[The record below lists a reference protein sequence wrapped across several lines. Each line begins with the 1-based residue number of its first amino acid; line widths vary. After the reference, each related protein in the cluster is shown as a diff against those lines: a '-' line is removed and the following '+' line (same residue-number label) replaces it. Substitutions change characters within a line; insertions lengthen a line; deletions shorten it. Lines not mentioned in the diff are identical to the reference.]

1 MSRKAEVLSITE
13 FLKAYGDEKSA
24 KKLIKDTL
32 FENGKVKCPLCQRR
46 PKKQSTDSANRYWCG
61 ECRKKFSLKQC
72 TQFKYSRLPFNKL
85 LTMMYF
91 LMCDRDGTSSLAMSK
106 RVGISQ
112 KSAWLNAHKIR
123 NAMAP
128 KIKPILDGKVVID
141 EGHVK
146 GRNRWVM
153 GMAQVKPM
161 DERVITKA
169 GRKQIV
175 RERGRKVLIPMSGCP
190 SESKSR
196 TTKHA
201 YIKPGSTIITDCA
214 TYHLPDLPEFNQVRE
229 NHADKAKGEYFQTSP
244 VDALFAKLR
253 YSYSIYRF

>member
-1 MSRKAEVLSITE
+1 
-13 FLKAYGDEKSA
+13 
-24 KKLIKDTL
+24 
-32 FENGKVKCPLCQRR
+32 
-46 PKKQSTDSANRYWCG
+46 
-61 ECRKKFSLKQC
+61 
-72 TQFKYSRLPFNKL
+72 
-85 LTMMYF
+85 MYF
-91 LMCDRDGTSSLAMSK
+91 LMCDRDSTSILVMSK

-112 KSAWLNAHKIR
+112 KSAWLHAHKIR